1 MRLRSSGRS
10 PLLGSQG
17 IKDLSRGLA
26 LCLIACLTPGIVAC
40 GNLVTAVPVGK
51 MAISLDDNGD
61 VLAHVVVC
69 DAAVTRMYAIDEDI
83 RDALAQDPRRP
94 PENIGEI
101 TFSEPKRGAFT
112 VNLSAA
118 SQDNEGQTIQFPRDP
133 QELFWVTPVV
143 TDEGLWTKAWGGG
156 YISDITATREELTS
170 HPTNTL
176 LTRSR
181 HIGDPPKFLRQ
192 IDPEELAAICEE
204 LGRTDGSW

>member
-1 MRLRSSGRS
+1 MRLRSSRR
-10 PLLGSQG
+10 PLLRGPRK
-17 IKDLSRGLA
+17 IKDSVRVLA
-26 LCLIACLTPGIVAC
+26 LCLIACLIPGIVAC

-69 DAAVTRMYAIDEDI
+69 DAAVTRIYAIDEDI
-83 RDALAQDPRRP
+83 RNALAQDPRRP

-112 VNLSAA
+112 VNLSTA
-118 SQDNEGQTIQFPRDP
+118 SQDNEGQTIQFPHDP

-156 YISDITATREELTS
+156 YISDITATREELAS
-170 HPTNTL
+170 YPTNTL

-181 HIGDPPKFLRQ
+181 EIGERTKYLRQ
-192 IDPEELAAICEE
+192 LDPEELATICEE
-204 LGRTDGSW
+204 LGRTDDS

>member
-83 RDALAQDPRRP
+83 RDRL
-94 PENIGEI
+94 
-101 TFSEPKRGAFT
+101 
-112 VNLSAA
+112 
-118 SQDNEGQTIQFPRDP
+118 
-133 QELFWVTPVV
+133 
-143 TDEGLWTKAWGGG
+143 
-156 YISDITATREELTS
+156 
-170 HPTNTL
+170 
-176 LTRSR
+176 RSR
-181 HIGDPPKFLRQ
+181 LMRAVLDF
-192 IDPEELAAICEE
+192 EV
-204 LGRTDGSW
+204 

>member
-1 MRLRSSGRS
+1 MRFRSSTRS
-10 PLLGSQG
+10 PLR
-17 IKDLSRGLA
+17 DPRGVTKPIRGVA
-26 LCLIACLTPGIVAC
+26 LCLIACLAPGIVAC

-69 DAAVTRMYAIDEDI
+69 DAAVTRIYAIDEDI
-83 RDALAQDPRRP
+83 RNALAQDPRRP

-112 VNLSAA
+112 VNLSTA
-118 SQDNEGQTIQFPRDP
+118 SQDNEGQTIQFPHDP

-156 YISDITATREELTS
+156 YISDITATREELAS
-170 HPTNTL
+170 YPTNTL

-181 HIGDPPKFLRQ
+181 EIRERTKYLRQ
-192 IDPEELAAICEE
+192 LDPEELATICEE
-204 LGRTDGSW
+204 LGRTDDS

>member
-1 MRLRSSGRS
+1 V
-10 PLLGSQG
+10 
-17 IKDLSRGLA
+17 A
-26 LCLIACLTPGIVAC
+26 LCLIACLAPGIVAC

-69 DAAVTRMYAIDEDI
+69 DAAVTRIYAIDEDI
-83 RDALAQDPRRP
+83 RNALAQDPRRP

-101 TFSEPKRGAFT
+101 TFSEPKRGVFT
-112 VNLSAA
+112 VNLSTAT
-118 SQDNEGQTIQFPRDP
+118 QDNEGQTIRFPQDP

-156 YISDITATREELTS
+156 YISDITATREELAS
-170 HPTNTL
+170 YPTNTL

-181 HIGDPPKFLRQ
+181 EIRERTKYLRQ
-192 IDPEELAAICEE
+192 LDPEELATICEE
-204 LGRTDGSW
+204 LGRTDDS

>member
-1 MRLRSSGRS
+1 MRLRSSRR
-10 PLLGSQG
+10 PLLRGPRS
-17 IKDLSRGLA
+17 IKDSVRVLV
-26 LCLIACLTPGIVAC
+26 LCLIACLIPGIVAC

-69 DAAVTRMYAIDEDI
+69 DGAVTRMYAIDEDI

-101 TFSEPKRGAFT
+101 TFSEPKRGMFT
-112 VNLSAA
+112 VNLSTA
-118 SQDNEGQTIQFPRDP
+118 SQDNEGQTIQFPQDP

-170 HPTNTL
+170 YPTNTL
-176 LTRSR
+176 LTRALPT
-181 HIGDPPKFLRQ
+181 GDPPKFLRQ
-192 IDPEELAAICEE
+192 IDPEELASICEK
-204 LGRTDGSW
+204 LGRTEESG